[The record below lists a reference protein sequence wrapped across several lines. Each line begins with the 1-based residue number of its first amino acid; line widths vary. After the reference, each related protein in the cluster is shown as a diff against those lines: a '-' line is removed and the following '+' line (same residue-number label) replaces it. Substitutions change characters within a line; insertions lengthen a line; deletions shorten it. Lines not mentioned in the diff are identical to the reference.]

1 MTPRRVLVLCDAVG
15 ATQTIS
21 FVQPLQQAVADGRI
35 DLKVLPHEKTWTAPP
50 AAQTFIADLK
60 PDILVLSR
68 YTMPGALDLIAAAK
82 ARGAAVIF
90 HLDDDLL
97 AVPESLGR
105 AKYEH
110 YSEPGRVAALMN
122 ALNASDLIYASTP
135 VLAARLAEHGIVAP
149 ITAGDIYCSIAPHD
163 KMAPLPSTG
172 PVIGYMA
179 TGGHGADLDL
189 VLPAIERLLEM
200 MPELRFETFGTIPPA
215 PGLARF
221 GKRIAHFPGER
232 DYGAF
237 LARLNE
243 LGWWV
248 AIAPLEDT
256 PFNRCKAD
264 TKWIEYAFCGI
275 PAVASDLPVYHK
287 ACADGAG
294 VLAAANDQWFEAL
307 LRLVSDP
314 RARQDMLVA
323 ARRRLDERYGR
334 EVLGRQVTAIF
345 DQAAALAFRQKHD
358 RS

>member
-232 DYGAF
+232 DYSAF

-314 RARQDMLVA
+314 RARQDMLVV
-323 ARRRLDERYGR
+323 ARHRLDERYGR